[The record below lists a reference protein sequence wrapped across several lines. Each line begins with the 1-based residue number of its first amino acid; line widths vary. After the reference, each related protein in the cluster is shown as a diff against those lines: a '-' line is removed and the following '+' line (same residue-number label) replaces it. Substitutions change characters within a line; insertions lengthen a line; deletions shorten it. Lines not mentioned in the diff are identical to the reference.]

1 MSAVGLADFP
11 PAPQIVRNKG
21 QTPTPCNLGRPQNK
35 GPKPKTRDR
44 PQNKGQARNGHPRQ
58 RTGSFRE
65 PKTRDRPQNKGQA
78 RNGHPRQRTGSFRR
92 IRDRLIPDDLQA
104 ATRGRLILRTPRLAI
119 IVLPRAMSGSVDE
132 VQLPWYRFAPRIGQ
146 DCVQQGVDRLASLE
160 RRGCAPP
167 KRTEK
172 ASRRL
177 RQRTARIPV
186 IRTPGALHATRRV
199 RPNR

>member
-1 MSAVGLADFP
+1 MSRTPRFAEAEGVVLLSHRLRDSAPDRNRVPQWTRGAV
-11 PAPQIVRNKG
+11 V
-21 QTPTPCNLGRPQNK
+21 TRP
-35 GPKPKTRDR
+35 G
-44 PQNKGQARNGHPRQ
+44 
-58 RTGSFRE
+58 
-65 PKTRDRPQNKGQA
+65 
-78 RNGHPRQRTGSFRR
+78 RR

-132 VQLPWYRFAPRIGQ
+132 VQLPWCRFAPRIGQ

-186 IRTPGALHATRRV
+186 IRTPGALHAARRV